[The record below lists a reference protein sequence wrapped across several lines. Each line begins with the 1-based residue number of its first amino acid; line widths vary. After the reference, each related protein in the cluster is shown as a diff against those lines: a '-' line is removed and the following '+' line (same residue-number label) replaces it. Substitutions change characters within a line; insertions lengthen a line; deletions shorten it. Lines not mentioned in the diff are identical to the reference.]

1 MILNNYK
8 VLAEKSNQ
16 LMSVLKLSRDK
27 TFLIGYVDIDDLES
41 FYVFNTIKNEKI
53 WQGKLDLA

>member
-1 MILNNYK
+1 
-8 VLAEKSNQ
+8 
-16 LMSVLKLSRDK
+16 MSVLKLSRDK